1 MYLFQLVIR
10 LLDLVRTMF
19 FRKSFAVT
27 HGVHYR
33 YVKLLIKNL
42 LYIFVDSDSLPNQ

>member
-10 LLDLVRTMF
+10 LLDLVRIMF

-27 HGVHYR
+27 HGVH
-33 YVKLLIKNL
+33 
-42 LYIFVDSDSLPNQ
+42 